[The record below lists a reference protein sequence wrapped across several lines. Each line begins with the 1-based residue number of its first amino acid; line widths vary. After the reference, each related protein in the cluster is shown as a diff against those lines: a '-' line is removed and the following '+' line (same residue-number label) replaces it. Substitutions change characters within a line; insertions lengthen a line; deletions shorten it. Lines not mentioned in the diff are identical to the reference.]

1 MDELLKLRNEIDAID
16 EEIVALFEKRM
27 AVSEDV
33 AEYKRKIG
41 KAVLD
46 SGREAQKI
54 QKVRALAHSEFNA
67 QGVNALFNQI
77 MTISRMRQYM
87 LLSGQSDEY
96 SGFTSVLGIKALPG
110 ADTADFLR
118 MPYTK
123 GTKVAYSG
131 VEGAYAHQAMLGYFG
146 DSADAFNVPSF
157 KACMDAIKDGE
168 ARYGV
173 LPAENSST
181 GIITDVY
188 DLLSQYDNY
197 IVGEYVV
204 RVSHALLACPGASLS
219 DIKTVYSHP
228 QGLLQCRGFLADKD
242 WQQISLSNTAV
253 AARKVKEDMDPSQ
266 AAIASE
272 TAARVHGLSV
282 LARGINDL
290 KNNST
295 RFIII
300 ENRREY
306 MKNANQISICF
317 ELPHASGTLYN
328 ILSHFIFN
336 GLNMNRIESRPIPG
350 KKWQY
355 RFFVDFDGCLAQRQV
370 RNALT
375 GIASETEN
383 FRILGNYIHVE

>member
-1 MDELLKLRNEIDAID
+1 MDELLKLRDQIDDID
-16 EEIVALFEKRM
+16 KEIVELFEKRM
-27 AVSEDV
+27 AVAEDV

-41 KAVLD
+41 KPVLD
-46 SGREAQKI
+46 KTREDEKVA
-54 QKVRALAHSEFNA
+54 KVRSLAHTDFNA

-87 LLSGQSDEY
+87 ILTGLNSKY
-96 SGFTSVLGIKALPG
+96 SGFTQVDGILPDG
-110 ADTADFLR
+110 LCGFLR
-118 MPYTK
+118 MPFDNNTRVVYH
-123 GTKVAYSG
+123 G
-131 VEGAYAHQAMLGYFG
+131 VDGAYGHQAMLGYFG
-146 DSADAFNVPSF
+146 GNVRFSNVPTF
-157 KACMDAIKDGE
+157 REGMEAIKNGDAE
-168 ARYGV
+168 YGI
-173 LPAENSST
+173 LPIENSST

-188 DLLSQYDNY
+188 DLLGEYDNY

-204 RVSHALLACPGASLS
+204 KVSHALLTLPEADIS

-228 QGLLQCRGFLADKD
+228 QGLLQCRKFLGTKKE
-242 WQQISLSNTAV
+242 WRQISLTNTAI
-253 AARKVKEDMDPSQ
+253 AAKKVKDDGDISQ

-272 TAARVHGLSV
+272 SAATFHGLKV
-282 LARGINDL
+282 LKSNINDL

-300 ENRREY
+300 KNQREHLAE
-306 MKNANQISICF
+306 ANQVSICF

-336 GLNMNRIESRPIPG
+336 GLNMNKIESRPIPG

-355 RFFVDFDGCLAQRQV
+355 RFFIDFDGCLSQREV

-375 GIASETEN
+375 GIESETKN
-383 FRILGNYIHVE
+383 FRILGNYIHAE

>member
-1 MDELLKLRNEIDAID
+1 M
-16 EEIVALFEKRM
+16 
-27 AVSEDV
+27 
-33 AEYKRKIG
+33 
-41 KAVLD
+41 
-46 SGREAQKI
+46 
-54 QKVRALAHSEFNA
+54 
-67 QGVNALFNQI
+67 
-77 MTISRMRQYM
+77 
-87 LLSGQSDEY
+87 
-96 SGFTSVLGIKALPG
+96 
-110 ADTADFLR
+110 
-118 MPYTK
+118 
-123 GTKVAYSG
+123 AYSG

-282 LARGINDL
+282 LARGSMI
-290 KNNST
+290 
-295 RFIII
+295 
-300 ENRREY
+300 
-306 MKNANQISICF
+306 
-317 ELPHASGTLYN
+317 
-328 ILSHFIFN
+328 
-336 GLNMNRIESRPIPG
+336 
-350 KKWQY
+350 
-355 RFFVDFDGCLAQRQV
+355 
-370 RNALT
+370 
-375 GIASETEN
+375 
-383 FRILGNYIHVE
+383 